1 MATYI
6 KIASNTVGAGGA
18 ASVTFSSIPS
28 TYTDLVL
35 VTNFQQASGSTTCA
49 IRFNGDTGTNYSMTV
64 LSGSGVGAV
73 SARSSSVDLIYV
85 PYWSNTANT
94 PTSTIHNI
102 MNYSNTTTYKTVI
115 SRTSSTRASDAS
127 MATIAEVDLWRSTS
141 AITSIEVF
149 GRSVNFNT
157 GSTFTLYG
165 IKAA

>member
-1 MATYI
+1 MAITYTP
-6 KIASNTVGAGGA
+6 IATQTLGSAAG
-18 ASVTFSSIPS
+18 SVTFSSIPA

-94 PTSTIHNI
+94 PIFSTHNI

-115 SRTSSTRASDAS
+115 TRFGSTRASDSS
-127 MATIAEVDLWRSTS
+127 MATVAEVDLWRSTS
-141 AITSIEVF
+141 AINSIEVF
-149 GRSVNFNT
+149 GRSVNFNA